1 MHLVYLLLIYYFLDF
16 LIHVNSKSSL
26 QIVNLLSPLH
36 PVSTNK
42 ELLHIFNDS
51 PFPDVVWLEIFC
63 ITFILSDFSFLSY
76 LLQRCPANLREF
88 MIE

>member
-51 PFPDVVWLEIFC
+51 PFPDVV
-63 ITFILSDFSFLSY
+63 
-76 LLQRCPANLREF
+76 
-88 MIE
+88 